1 MRLKPVMTFGSVSM
15 SIALVAAACGGGR
28 GPVYQ
33 HPETD
38 SPLRY
43 RYAMEGG
50 QAVETPNGT
59 MGSGFDT
66 NAVMLLNIGP
76 VSPEGRSFAVE
87 LEAFDATLEGQMGSR
102 RVDGESFIGPV
113 FRGVLG
119 PAGSIE
125 LVNVPSVEEGA
136 FDQNSLFAMFT
147 DLLAPLPPG
156 GNASEGEWPHA
167 WVLPAGGGIE
177 GQTSYTGSARF
188 AGDTI
193 WNGIEARLI
202 VSEGEIQL
210 EGTGTPEGAP
220 GEVVLDTDGVASATY
235 VWDPSSR
242 LLLAMKAESRSEG
255 SVLAMGFDLP
265 IEIRSATHAE
275 LDR

>member
-1 MRLKPVMTFGSVSM
+1 M

-28 GPVYQ
+28 GPIYE

-43 RYAMEGG
+43 RFAMKGG

-59 MGSGFDT
+59 TGGGFDT
-66 NAVMLLNIGP
+66 NAVMLLGIGP
-76 VSPEGRSFAVE
+76 DSPEGRSFAVE
-87 LEAFDATLEGQMGSR
+87 FEAFDATLEGQMGSR
-102 RVDGESFIGPV
+102 KVDGASFIGPV
-113 FRGVLG
+113 FQGILG

-136 FDQNSLFAMFT
+136 FDQNSLLAMFA

-156 GNASEGEWPHA
+156 GDASAGEWPHA

-202 VSEGEIQL
+202 VSEGEVHL

-220 GEVVLDTDGVASATY
+220 GDVVLDTDGTASATY
-235 VWDPSSR
+235 IWDPSSG

-255 SVLAMGFDLP
+255 SVLAMGFNLP
-265 IEIRSATHAE
+265 IEIRSDTRAE